1 MSDQKIATEH
11 FSSESPGVIHLWSHS
26 SHGLRWS
33 DEDRRFILLFLIAR
47 FRASGFTLFA
57 INVLHTHWHL
67 LLLAEGEKI
76 VPKQLR
82 QLWDEQALITKL
94 PKREDHWRI
103 GKLCDYSNNLS
114 ETMRSLL
121 GSLVHRLNQ
130 KHKAAGKERFG
141 TWFSGGYQSRLLSAE
156 DSALAFRDPEAALR
170 IAISYVENNGV
181 DAGLANTPAD
191 DPFSGIGHAKATG
204 KSIFREEKA
213 ERLGIMLVGVD
224 PIADLKKQWAETEVQ
239 AKLCTFVQQKLEEL
253 CVGRSLRYAVRKHCL
268 EQKIDPNG
276 DEADTILR
284 GLQQAFLKAHAIGSE
299 AEVRRAIAALD
310 ARHSRL
316 KKRLYRLPIAGF
328 TMLGSPPCAARPEL
342 RPVEA

>member
-1 MSDQKIATEH
+1 MSDQKIPTEH
-11 FSSESPGVIHLWSHS
+11 FSSERPGVVHLWSHA
-26 SHGLRWS
+26 SHGLCWS

-47 FRASGFTLFA
+47 FRATGFTLFA

-76 VPKQLR
+76 TPTQLR
-82 QLWDEQALITKL
+82 KLWDDSDLITKL
-94 PKREDHWRI
+94 PKRDDHWRI
-103 GKLCDYSNNLS
+103 GKLCQYSNNLS
-114 ETMRSLL
+114 DTMQSLL
-121 GSLVHRLNQ
+121 SSLVHRLNQ
-130 KHKAAGKERFG
+130 RHEFAGNKRFG

-156 DSALAFRDPEAALR
+156 DSELARRDPEAALR

-181 DAGLANTPAD
+181 DAGLAETPAD

-204 KSIFREEKA
+204 KPIFREEKS

-239 AKLCTFVQQKLEEL
+239 AKLCAFVQQKLEEL
-253 CVGRSLRYAVRKHCL
+253 CVGRSLCYAVRKHCL

-276 DEADTILR
+276 DEADAILR

-328 TMLGSPPCAARPEL
+328 TMLGSPPQVARPERCL
-342 RPVEA
+342 VEA